1 MISQA
6 RNDDPRRLRDLMGK
20 VSSLAREHQLKSV
33 VVGMAGVEGD
43 LLYPEVVNFMEAA
56 LRMDDSIVRLTRERS
71 VLFLTDTDLSGA
83 AGIMARL
90 MVEFREHF
98 PSMSEPSITVG
109 YYEID
114 PKDPSATVKDVL
126 PTLFSPS
133 TLTH

>member
-1 MISQA
+1 
-6 RNDDPRRLRDLMGK
+6 MGK

-43 LLYPEVVNFMEAA
+43 LLYPEVVSFVEAT
-56 LRMDDSIVRLTRERS
+56 LRIEDSIVRLTRERS

-83 AGIMARL
+83 QTIMERVL
-90 MVEFREHF
+90 VDFREHF
-98 PSMSEPSITVG
+98 PSMSEPSITVH
-109 YYEID
+109 YYEIA
-114 PKDPSATVKDVL
+114 PGGPSATVKDVL

>member
-43 LLYPEVVNFMEAA
+43 LLYPEVVNFVEAA
-56 LRMDDSIVRLTRERS
+56 LRIDDSIVRLTRERS

-83 AGIMARL
+83 ESIMARVL
-90 MVEFREHF
+90 VDFREHF
-98 PSMSEPSITVG
+98 PSMSEPSITFG
-109 YYEID
+109 YFEID
-114 PKDPSATVKDVL
+114 PKGPSATVKDVL
-126 PTLFSPS
+126 PTLFTPS

>member
-43 LLYPEVVNFMEAA
+43 LLYPEVVNFVEST
-56 LRMDDSIVRLTRERS
+56 LRVDDSIVRLTRERS

-83 AGIMARL
+83 AGIMARVL
-90 MVEFREHF
+90 LDFRDRF
-98 PSMSEPSITVG
+98 PSMSEPSITLG

-114 PKDPSATVKDVL
+114 PKGPSATVKDVL